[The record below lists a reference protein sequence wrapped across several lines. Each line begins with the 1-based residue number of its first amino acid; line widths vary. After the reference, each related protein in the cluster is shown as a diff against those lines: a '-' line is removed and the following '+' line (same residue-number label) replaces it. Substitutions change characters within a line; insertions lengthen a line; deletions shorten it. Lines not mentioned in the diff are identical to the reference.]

1 MAWIQKMVGI
11 YSITNKVTG
20 AVYIGQSSDIDRRW
34 MEHKTPKAKGN
45 DLLHGDMQ
53 KYGKENFELTVLEEC
68 KPEELNK
75 RELFYIKR
83 DQPFYNTVGKEVS
96 EETKQNISEGTK
108 RWWNGLSEGEQKKI
122 IANNLTGPKK
132 GHAVT
137 EETRKKISKK
147 VSEVQKQPVR
157 CIETGEV
164 FESVR
169 AFEISVGACTGT
181 CAAYWKGKIK
191 SVKGFHVEKCRD

>member
-1 MAWIQKMVGI
+1 MVGI

-20 AVYIGQSSDIDRRW
+20 AVYIGQSTDIQRRW

-53 KYGKENFELTVLEEC
+53 KYGKENFELIVLEEC
-68 KPEELNK
+68 EPEELNK

-83 DQPFYNTVGKEVS
+83 DEPFYNTVGKEVS
-96 EETKQNISEGTK
+96 EETKKNISEGTK
-108 RWWNGLSEGEQKKI
+108 RWWNGLSEEDQRKI
-122 IANNLTGPKK
+122 IENNLTGPKK
-132 GHAVT
+132 GHEVT
-137 EETRKKISKK
+137 EETRKKISRK
-147 VSEVQKQPVR
+147 VSEAQKQPVK
-157 CIETGEV
+157 CLETGEI

-169 AFEISVGACTGT
+169 DFEISVGACTGT